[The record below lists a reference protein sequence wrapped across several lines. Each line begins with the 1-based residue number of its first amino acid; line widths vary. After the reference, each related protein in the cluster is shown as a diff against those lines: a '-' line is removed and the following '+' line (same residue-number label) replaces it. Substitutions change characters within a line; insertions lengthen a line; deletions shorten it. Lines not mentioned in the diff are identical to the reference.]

1 MRRKTA
7 LTLVCKAWHA
17 YAQEVLFEFVWVSRA
32 SEARALAALLLRD
45 GPGGSNGNYIRRL
58 HIETSPLERCCPVDL
73 RTILDHAPR
82 LVVYSDYRSVRRSF
96 HDRSCTSSPQ
106 QLLSTL
112 AHPNNSLKRLSWTN
126 YDDISFHL
134 TMSPMLETTA
144 AKLEFLELNF
154 CSTHLHSMF
163 PSFSSPLC
171 VPPESDSITLTLPAL
186 RSLKVTLDNATFTVL
201 SKWSMPA
208 LENLSVLSAD
218 FSYASSGFS
227 QFFMVHGPKLLQLEL
242 GHSSSSIEEHY
253 LTAPPPPL
261 LPPLVGGTGDAA
273 TMATMFGGSGNRPRR
288 ISLAACCPNLEEFI
302 CSADADWNWQRPDWI
317 APHILLPS
325 HPSLQ
330 FIGIRDIDKRLR
342 DDMHLAFGNGG
353 GYEED
358 DTYGEERN
366 GGGEEPFFRLLEQ
379 IGSLARRE
387 AFPALRYIRDLSWE
401 SDVMRRGGS
410 GVDCQPVSAGDGVGP
425 SSTIGIPQVL
435 SRSVSWL
442 RRRGL
447 KLKIDRGRD
456 KGKME
461 QQAVHKSASGVS
473 RETKMVLRFWRKV
486 LECCREGSMWMEDY
500 RGVNV
505 TMRDL
510 RRVEAGI
517 PGAVGKLRFE
527 GFGLGC
533 GW

>member
-1 MRRKTA
+1 MRRKTT

-17 YAQEVLFEFVWVSRA
+17 YAQEVLFEFVWLSRA

-96 HDRSCTSSPQ
+96 HDGSCTSSPQ

-163 PSFSSPLC
+163 PSFTSPFC
-171 VPPESDSITLTLPAL
+171 IPPEIDSITLTLPAL

-227 QFFMVHGPKLLQLEL
+227 QFFMVHGPKPLQLEL

-253 LTAPPPPL
+253 LTTPPVLPL
-261 LPPLVGGTGDAA
+261 PLVGDTA
-273 TMATMFGGSGNRPRR
+273 TTIGGSGHRPRR
-288 ISLAACCPNLEEFI
+288 ISLAACCPNLLQFI

-342 DDMHLAFGNGG
+342 DDMQFALGNASA
-353 GYEED
+353 YE
-358 DTYGEERN
+358 GEEGAHGEEESDGD

-410 GVDCQPVSAGDGVGP
+410 GVDCRPVSAGGGVGP
-425 SSTIGIPQVL
+425 SSTLGT
-435 SRSVSWL
+435 SRVWSSSVSWL

-447 KLKIDRGRD
+447 RLQGWD
-456 KGKME
+456 KGKVG
-461 QQAVHKSASGVS
+461 QQAVQESASSVS

-486 LECCREGSMWMEDY
+486 LECCREGSVWMEDY
-500 RGVNV
+500 GGVNV

-510 RRVEAGI
+510 RRAEAGI
-517 PGAVGKLRFE
+517 PGAVGKVRFE
-527 GFGLGC
+527 GFGLGY

>member
-1 MRRKTA
+1 M
-7 LTLVCKAWHA
+7 
-17 YAQEVLFEFVWVSRA
+17 
-32 SEARALAALLLRD
+32 LAASLLRG
-45 GPGGSNGNYIRRL
+45 GPGGGNGNFIRRL
-58 HIETSPLERCCPVDL
+58 HIETSPLERCCPIDL

-96 HDRSCTSSPQ
+96 YDGSCTSSPQ

-163 PSFSSPLC
+163 PSFSSPFC
-171 VPPESDSITLTLPAL
+171 IPPEIDSITLTLPAL

-253 LTAPPPPL
+253 LTTPPALPFPL
-261 LPPLVGGTGDAA
+261 AGETA
-273 TMATMFGGSGNRPRR
+273 TMMGGRGNRGRR
-288 ISLAACCPNLEEFI
+288 VSLATCCPNLVQFI
-302 CSADADWNWQRPDWI
+302 CSADADWNWERPDWI

-325 HPSLQ
+325 HPSLE

-342 DDMHLAFGNGG
+342 DDMQFALGNAS
-353 GYEED
+353 GYD
-358 DTYGEERN
+358 GAYGEE
-366 GGGEEPFFRLLEQ
+366 GDGDGEEPFFRLLEQ

-401 SDVMRRGGS
+401 SDVMRS
-410 GVDCQPVSAGDGVGP
+410 GVDCRPVGVGGGVVP
-425 SSTIGIPQVL
+425 SSTPGTACVWSSSVL
-435 SRSVSWL
+435 WL
-442 RRRGL
+442 RKRGL
-447 KLKIDRGRD
+447 GLQIVRWRD
-456 KGKME
+456 KSKVGQRAGDE
-461 QQAVHKSASGVS
+461 SALGVS

-486 LECCREGSMWMEDY
+486 LECCREGSVWMEDY

-517 PGAVGKLRFE
+517 PGAVGKVRFE